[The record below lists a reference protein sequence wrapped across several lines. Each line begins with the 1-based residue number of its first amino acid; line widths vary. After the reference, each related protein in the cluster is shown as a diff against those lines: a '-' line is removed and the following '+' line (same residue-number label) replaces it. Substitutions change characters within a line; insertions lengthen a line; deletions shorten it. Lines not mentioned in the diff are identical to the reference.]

1 MEWGNFFYQ
10 LIDKGHVLPPF
21 YHICSDTYLA
31 YMGFSLVFDKLEIQ
45 IEVNLIY
52 YYDNLSQNL
61 IVKNLAD
68 IWEYIL
74 KKDGNTTYIYILLY
88 LY

>member
-1 MEWGNFFYQ
+1 MYYPLFTTYV
-10 LIDKGHVLPPF
+10 LIP
-21 YHICSDTYLA
+21 YLA
-31 YMGFSLVFDKLEIQ
+31 YTGFPLVFDKLE

-52 YYDNLSQNL
+52 YYDNLSENL

>member
-1 MEWGNFFYQ
+1 MYYPLFTTYV
-10 LIDKGHVLPPF
+10 LIP
-21 YHICSDTYLA
+21 YLA

-52 YYDNLSQNL
+52 YYVNLSENL

-68 IWEYIL
+68 IWEYI
-74 KKDGNTTYIYILLY
+74 
-88 LY
+88 

>member
-1 MEWGNFFYQ
+1 MYYPLFTTYV
-10 LIDKGHVLPPF
+10 LIP
-21 YHICSDTYLA
+21 YLA

-52 YYDNLSQNL
+52 YYDNLSENL

-74 KKDGNTTYIYILLY
+74 KKRWKYYIYIYIALSLLKKQTINNDY
-88 LY
+88 HV

>member
-1 MEWGNFFYQ
+1 MYYPLFTTYV
-10 LIDKGHVLPPF
+10 LIP
-21 YHICSDTYLA
+21 YLA
-31 YMGFSLVFDKLEIQ
+31 YTGFPLVFDKLE

-52 YYDNLSQNL
+52 YYDNLSENL

-68 IWEYIL
+68 IWEYIF
-74 KKDGNTTYIYILLY
+74 KKDVNTTYIYILLY

>member
-1 MEWGNFFYQ
+1 MYYPLFTTYV
-10 LIDKGHVLPPF
+10 LIP
-21 YHICSDTYLA
+21 YLA
-31 YMGFSLVFDKLEIQ
+31 YMGFSFVFDKLEIQ

-52 YYDNLSQNL
+52 YYDNLSENL

-74 KKDGNTTYIYILLY
+74 KKDGNTTYIYIY
-88 LY
+88 CFIFTKKANYKQ

>member
-1 MEWGNFFYQ
+1 MYYPLFTTYV
-10 LIDKGHVLPPF
+10 LIP
-21 YHICSDTYLA
+21 YLA
-31 YMGFSLVFDKLEIQ
+31 YTDFPLVFDKLEIQ

-52 YYDNLSQNL
+52 YYDNLSENL

-74 KKDGNTTYIYILLY
+74 KKDVNTTYIYIYIALSLLKKQTINNDY
-88 LY
+88 HV